1 MHVAIAT
8 PMYGGNCKGEYMHS
22 VMGLAFA
29 LASRGDYVS
38 FPRSY
43 NESII
48 SMARD
53 GLAYEFLTSN
63 ADVLLFVDADTSF
76 DVTAVVKMLDSDKDI
91 IGAIYPRKTLNWDL
105 IKQVILSGEED
116 RLEQLTGSF
125 TGRNIPQG
133 TEIKISEPVE
143 VDGVGTGLMAIKR
156 SVFEAMAPNSRTY
169 IDHTMKFGIQV
180 ERKLTQFFDNA
191 FNEKGELLGED
202 YYFCTKWKELGG
214 KIYAAP
220 WVNTSHHGDYAYS
233 GSFAETLIFN
243 AKSK

>member
-53 GLAYEFLTSN
+53 GLAYEFLDSN

-76 DVTAVVKMLDSDKDI
+76 DVASVVKMIDSDKDI

-105 IKQVILSGEED
+105 IKQAVLSGEEEH
-116 RLEQLTGSF
+116 LEQLTGAF
-125 TGRNIPQG
+125 TGRTIPQG

-143 VDGVGTGLMAIKR
+143 VDAIGTGLMCIKR
-156 SVFEAMAPNSRTY
+156 RVFEEMAPSSRKY
-169 IDHTMKFGIQV
+169 IDYTVKYGMQV
-180 ERKLTQFFDNA
+180 KRDLTQFFDNA

-202 YYFCTKWKELGG
+202 YYFCSKWKELGG

-220 WVNTSHHGDYAYS
+220 WVNTSHHGDYAFS

-243 AKSK
+243 SKSK